1 MVYWGVLSDSIW
13 VVDVA
18 SFPFNASGLDR
29 VTSIGLCAI
38 SVVGVR
44 YDRVLYYF
52 ILASRLVWKCRYNSY
67 LDVFDCGISV
77 VVHSHWKI

>member
-44 YDRVLYYF
+44 YDRVLYF
-52 ILASRLVWKCRYNSY
+52 ILASHLAWKCRYNSY

-77 VVHSHWKI
+77 MVTSSYWKI